1 MENFHVRGG
10 DSGSSQRIS
19 PLLDG
24 ASGMGTPL
32 SRETI
37 KLSEMVLDQNLSHID
52 RIESYEDIINIEV
65 GDTPLTRAR
74 NLERESNIRQL
85 YLKFE
90 GGNPTGTQKDRIAF
104 AQCLDALRRGF
115 DTITLATCGNYGASV
130 ALAAQLAGLRC
141 FIYIPNS
148 YHTQRLAE
156 MQNSGAIIKRVPGS
170 YENAVHL
177 SHDDS
182 VKNEWYDAN
191 PGGDN
196 TPLQIMAY
204 AEIAHEIY
212 DQLRD
217 APKIVAVPVS
227 NGTLLA
233 GVYRGFVNLYRR
245 GRTSRIPRMIAAS
258 STHKNPIIHSFKKGM
273 DHCEDLNPQVIRETK
288 INEPLIN
295 WHSFDGDEALYAL
308 QQTDGNAF
316 HISDEK
322 MLQSSKTLRIKEGL
336 HVLPASTAGLIGLL
350 EWHGG
355 EDLEPDRYVAIL
367 TGRK

>member
-1 MENFHVRGG
+1 MENA
-10 DSGSSQRIS
+10 DSKKNAASQNSIS

-24 ASGMGTPL
+24 ASGVGTAL

-37 KLSEMVLDQNLSHID
+37 KLSEMARDQELSHID

-74 NLERESNIRQL
+74 NLERESGIRQL

-141 FIYIPNS
+141 YIYIPES
-148 YHTQRLAE
+148 YHTQRLSE
-156 MQNSGAIIKRVPGS
+156 MKNTGAIIKRVPGS
-170 YENAVHL
+170 YENAVHG
-177 SHDDS
+177 SHHDS
-182 VKNEWYDAN
+182 TKNEWYDAN

-204 AEIAHEIY
+204 AEIANEIY

-245 GRTSRIPRMIAAS
+245 GRTSRIPRMIASS
-258 STHKNPIIHSFKKGM
+258 STHKNPIIYSFKKGM
-273 DHCEDLNPQVIRETK
+273 DHCEDLKPEMIKETQ

-308 QQTDGNAF
+308 QQTDGNAY

-322 MLQSSKTLRIKEGL
+322 MLNHSKTLKKKEGL

-350 EWHGG
+350 EWHAK
-355 EDLEPDRYVAIL
+355 ESLEPDRYVAIL
-367 TGRK
+367 TGRR